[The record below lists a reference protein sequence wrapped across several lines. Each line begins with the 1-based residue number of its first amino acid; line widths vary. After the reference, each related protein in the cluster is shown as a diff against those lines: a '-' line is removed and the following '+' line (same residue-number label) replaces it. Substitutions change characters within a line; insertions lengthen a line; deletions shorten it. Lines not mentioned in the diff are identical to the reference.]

1 MSQTITS
8 LPRRI
13 WAFLMAMVIMLIVL
27 VSGFVSPAW
36 APILPVQRSYI
47 QTAVD
52 TSAWEIVA
60 AVVSHG
66 VSTNGHP
73 MEAKRIGKDL
83 METLIKTKTP
93 SDSNITSFLTGGVF
107 EKQGDNSVNNLP
119 LSFPGAISFSGWQNE
134 SRQAD
139 IDRAQ
144 LIRNSLIYDLNAAF
158 KFVYGDQYGMYEPE
172 GDTLDDQVKQY
183 ATDLGNFFSGIKAGG
198 QWTRNVNGQT
208 ISCSVVTTQEP
219 KNPVDKNFH
228 SNAGTDYY
236 ISIERTIGSQTET
249 RTFQYRMLKGYGVD
263 GSGLGKANGDTL
275 VGAND
280 YYIHWGTLAV
290 EAFANYVADDEL
302 RVTASNVND
311 GTPGIIE
318 QAFAEAVAGI
328 VDWIANALG
337 LWNFD
342 ELIFNGGVRGSS
354 SYVGGVFPSSWQSV
368 IWTFFFVAEIAA
380 VIMLLYAIIFNV
392 GKKAM
397 STMDPVARAS
407 AIEQIKY
414 LFLVAFLLAVIPYV
428 IPILIDT
435 CAQLTGIFHDVLGGK
450 TAQERFQK
458 LAANSGAGLGA
469 ILSYAVYLGAVI
481 YFNVFYVFR
490 ALSLALMIVLMPI
503 FIAMMAI
510 SENKRRQ
517 TLDFFREFC
526 ANLFIQPL
534 QALMLSFILLV
545 PDSGRNIDSIV
556 MAYVMIP
563 LTNLL
568 RQMFFGNSGGM
579 ADQVGQKG
587 QRAGRGLMMLGAGL
601 TAGAIGGG
609 IRALA
614 GGKGSDGKADSKEG
628 GDGKD
633 GGGDGGAGGAGGAAA
648 AKSSFGQRFL
658 NETKAGR
665 ALATVGQGA
674 RNLTSKVGGLAPV
687 QGVRNAANAIANST
701 GGQLLGAGAKA
712 LGGGAK
718 VAAGVG
724 VGMAAGTL
732 GVVDRHFTGGALSK
746 PLQQLGNKTVE
757 SGKSQVKG
765 AGSDAAGAILGDPKP
780 GSNDGSGTPPLG
792 GGGEPALSPEAV
804 AYKSSLENRGNYR
817 DGDNV
822 YGKGLAERSYN
833 SKTGASTYT
842 LDRDGQKAAGISFG
856 KPSVGSAGQKQSNV
870 HYDMSKMSQSDQAR
884 LREMQNTWENG
895 SEEER
900 AAMRAMGITGV
911 EAATKR
917 VNGEEVM
924 TGANITYDSDK
935 ARDNLGIST
944 RGGYSVTA
952 HGDQAPALVPD
963 MPSMLNS
970 PKAAAALGASKM
982 ESMGFQ
988 TSTDANTGAVTMTAP
1003 AAKFQNTPMP
1013 ASMAAQVASA
1023 KVGKDGSMS
1032 ITMSQADMA
1041 SAFGPVAASS
1051 NTMGSRAMAAGIS
1064 PETSMGTPTTQPT
1077 MPTMVAPAVH
1087 TGTASL
1093 GNQGLNVTPS
1103 ADGQTYTISGADVQA
1118 FQKAQ
1123 VPAAMASHFSAP
1135 QVAEDGSASVTVPA
1149 ADFVNAYT
1157 ATGKGASQGSI
1168 PVATPAAHNLASQI
1182 NAQPDVQAVA
1192 VGDAVNVR
1200 AGSLETFQGMKAAQP
1215 VVEHAAWNATVAPN
1229 GAINVQIPADVQAQ
1243 AMNAATPTVQVGA
1256 VLDPATIPTADPV
1269 KVQPVRLESTMP
1281 VTTPPATAPAEQL
1294 TPTLSSLGQG
1304 GEQLLNGGGGG
1315 HPPAETP
1322 TPERI
1327 DGDGFHKEP
1336 EYNGPARGKSD
1347 LENRLPN

>member
-633 GGGDGGAGGAGGAAA
+633 GGGGGDGATGVTTKPSLSQKIKNSDAGRWAAQKTEPVRNL
-648 AKSSFGQRFL
+648 AKSAKDF
-658 NETKAGR
+658 
-665 ALATVGQGA
+665 
-674 RNLTSKVGGLAPV
+674 VGGLAPV
-687 QGVRNAANAIANST
+687 QGVRSAASKLANST
-701 GGQLLGAGAKA
+701 GGKLLGSGVKA
-712 LGGGAK
+712 LGGGSK
-718 VAAGVG
+718 VAAGLGLGAV
-724 VGMAAGTL
+724 AGAI
-732 GVVDRHFTGGALSK
+732 GVVDRHFTGGAFSK
-746 PLQQLGNKTVE
+746 PLEQLAGKTIG

-765 AGSDAAGAILGDPKP
+765 AGSDAEDAIFKD
-780 GSNDGSGTPPLG
+780 SRTDD
-792 GGGEPALSPEAV
+792 GGGESALSPETA
-804 AYKSSLENRGNYR
+804 AYKSSLENRGDYKE
-817 DGDNV
+817 GYNV
-822 YGKGLAERSYN
+822 YAKGLAERSYN

-842 LDRDGQKAAGISFG
+842 LDRDSQRAAGVSVG
-856 KPSVGSAGQKQSNV
+856 KPSIGSAGQKQSAV
-870 HYDMSKMSQSDQAR
+870 KYDMSKMSQGDQTR
-884 LREMQNTWENG
+884 LREMRNTWENG

-900 AAMRAMGITGV
+900 AAMRAMGITGF
-911 EAATKR
+911 EATTKM
-917 VNGEEVM
+917 VNGEQVM

-952 HGDQAPALVPD
+952 QGDQAPALVPD

-1013 ASMAAQVASA
+1013 ESMATQVASA
-1023 KVGKDGSMS
+1023 KVGKDGTMS

-1041 SAFGPVAASS
+1041 STFGPVAASS

-1064 PETSMGTPTTQPT
+1064 PETSMGTPTTQST

-1093 GNQGLNVTPS
+1093 GNQGLSVTPS
-1103 ADGQTYTISGADVQA
+1103 ADGQTYMISGADVQA
-1118 FQKAQ
+1118 FQKVQ
-1123 VPAAMASHFSAP
+1123 VPAGMASHFTAP

-1149 ADFVNAYT
+1149 ADFANAYT
-1157 ATGKGASQGSI
+1157 ATGNGASQGSI
-1168 PVATPAAHNLASQI
+1168 PVATPAAHNLAGQI

-1192 VGDAVNVR
+1192 VGDVVNVR
-1200 AGSLETFQGMKAAQP
+1200 AGSLETFQGM
-1215 VVEHAAWNATVAPN
+1215 
-1229 GAINVQIPADVQAQ
+1229 QACS
-1243 AMNAATPTVQVGA
+1243 A
-1256 VLDPATIPTADPV
+1256 
-1269 KVQPVRLESTMP
+1269 
-1281 VTTPPATAPAEQL
+1281 
-1294 TPTLSSLGQG
+1294 G
-1304 GEQLLNGGGGG
+1304 G
-1315 HPPAETP
+1315 
-1322 TPERI
+1322 
-1327 DGDGFHKEP
+1327 
-1336 EYNGPARGKSD
+1336 
-1347 LENRLPN
+1347 

>member
-107 EKQGDNSVNNLP
+107 EKRGDNSVNNLP

-633 GGGDGGAGGAGGAAA
+633 GGGGGDGATGVTTKPSLSQKIKNSDAGRWAAQKTEPVRNL
-648 AKSSFGQRFL
+648 AKSAKDF
-658 NETKAGR
+658 
-665 ALATVGQGA
+665 
-674 RNLTSKVGGLAPV
+674 VGGLAPV
-687 QGVRNAANAIANST
+687 QGVRSAASKLANST
-701 GGQLLGAGAKA
+701 GGKLLGSGVKA
-712 LGGGAK
+712 LGGGSK
-718 VAAGVG
+718 VAAGLGLGAV
-724 VGMAAGTL
+724 AGAI
-732 GVVDRHFTGGALSK
+732 GVVDRHFTGGAFSK
-746 PLQQLGNKTVE
+746 PLEQLAGKTIG

-765 AGSDAAGAILGDPKP
+765 AGSDAEDAIFKD
-780 GSNDGSGTPPLG
+780 SRTDD
-792 GGGEPALSPEAV
+792 GGGESALSPETA
-804 AYKSSLENRGNYR
+804 AYKSSLENRGDYKE
-817 DGDNV
+817 GYNV
-822 YGKGLAERSYN
+822 YAKGLAERSYN

-842 LDRDGQKAAGISFG
+842 LDRDSQRAAGVSVG
-856 KPSVGSAGQKQSNV
+856 KPSIGSAGQKQSAV
-870 HYDMSKMSQSDQAR
+870 KYDMSKMSQGDQTR
-884 LREMQNTWENG
+884 LREMRNTWENG

-900 AAMRAMGITGV
+900 AAMRAMGITGF
-911 EAATKR
+911 EATTKM
-917 VNGEEVM
+917 VNGEQVM

-952 HGDQAPALVPD
+952 QGDQAPALVPD

-1013 ASMAAQVASA
+1013 ESMAAQVASA
-1023 KVGKDGSMS
+1023 KVGKDGTMS

-1041 SAFGPVAASS
+1041 STFGPVAASS

-1064 PETSMGTPTTQPT
+1064 PETSMGTPTTQST

-1093 GNQGLNVTPS
+1093 GNQGLSVTPS
-1103 ADGQTYTISGADVQA
+1103 ADGQTYMISGADVQA
-1118 FQKAQ
+1118 FQKVQ
-1123 VPAAMASHFSAP
+1123 VPAGMASHFTAP

-1149 ADFVNAYT
+1149 ADFANAYT
-1157 ATGKGASQGSI
+1157 ATGNGASQGSI
-1168 PVATPAAHNLASQI
+1168 PVATPAAHNLAGQI

-1192 VGDAVNVR
+1192 VGDVVNVR
-1200 AGSLETFQGMKAAQP
+1200 AGSLETFQGMQAAQP
-1215 VVEHAAWNATVAPN
+1215 VVEHAAWNATVTPN
-1229 GAINVQIPADVQAQ
+1229 GAVNVQIPADIHAQ
-1243 AMNAATPTVQVGA
+1243 AMNAAMPTVQVGT

-1269 KVQPVRLESTMP
+1269 KIQPVRLESTMP
-1281 VTTPPATAPAEQL
+1281 VPPPPAAAPAEQP

>member
-172 GDTLDDQVKQY
+172 GDTLDEQVKQY

-568 RQMFFGNSGGM
+568 RQMFSVIL
-579 ADQVGQKG
+579 A
-587 QRAGRGLMMLGAGL
+587 AWL
-601 TAGAIGGG
+601 T
-609 IRALA
+609 R
-614 GGKGSDGKADSKEG
+614 S
-628 GDGKD
+628 
-633 GGGDGGAGGAGGAAA
+633 
-648 AKSSFGQRFL
+648 
-658 NETKAGR
+658 
-665 ALATVGQGA
+665 
-674 RNLTSKVGGLAPV
+674 
-687 QGVRNAANAIANST
+687 VR
-701 GGQLLGAGAKA
+701 K
-712 LGGGAK
+712 
-718 VAAGVG
+718 
-724 VGMAAGTL
+724 
-732 GVVDRHFTGGALSK
+732 
-746 PLQQLGNKTVE
+746 
-757 SGKSQVKG
+757 
-765 AGSDAAGAILGDPKP
+765 
-780 GSNDGSGTPPLG
+780 
-792 GGGEPALSPEAV
+792 
-804 AYKSSLENRGNYR
+804 
-817 DGDNV
+817 
-822 YGKGLAERSYN
+822 
-833 SKTGASTYT
+833 
-842 LDRDGQKAAGISFG
+842 
-856 KPSVGSAGQKQSNV
+856 
-870 HYDMSKMSQSDQAR
+870 
-884 LREMQNTWENG
+884 
-895 SEEER
+895 
-900 AAMRAMGITGV
+900 
-911 EAATKR
+911 
-917 VNGEEVM
+917 
-924 TGANITYDSDK
+924 
-935 ARDNLGIST
+935 
-944 RGGYSVTA
+944 
-952 HGDQAPALVPD
+952 
-963 MPSMLNS
+963 
-970 PKAAAALGASKM
+970 
-982 ESMGFQ
+982 
-988 TSTDANTGAVTMTAP
+988 
-1003 AAKFQNTPMP
+1003 
-1013 ASMAAQVASA
+1013 
-1023 KVGKDGSMS
+1023 
-1032 ITMSQADMA
+1032 
-1041 SAFGPVAASS
+1041 
-1051 NTMGSRAMAAGIS
+1051 
-1064 PETSMGTPTTQPT
+1064 
-1077 MPTMVAPAVH
+1077 
-1087 TGTASL
+1087 
-1093 GNQGLNVTPS
+1093 
-1103 ADGQTYTISGADVQA
+1103 
-1118 FQKAQ
+1118 
-1123 VPAAMASHFSAP
+1123 
-1135 QVAEDGSASVTVPA
+1135 ASV
-1149 ADFVNAYT
+1149 
-1157 ATGKGASQGSI
+1157 
-1168 PVATPAAHNLASQI
+1168 LA
-1182 NAQPDVQAVA
+1182 
-1192 VGDAVNVR
+1192 
-1200 AGSLETFQGMKAAQP
+1200 
-1215 VVEHAAWNATVAPN
+1215 VV
-1229 GAINVQIPADVQAQ
+1229 
-1243 AMNAATPTVQVGA
+1243 
-1256 VLDPATIPTADPV
+1256 
-1269 KVQPVRLESTMP
+1269 
-1281 VTTPPATAPAEQL
+1281 
-1294 TPTLSSLGQG
+1294 
-1304 GEQLLNGGGGG
+1304 
-1315 HPPAETP
+1315 
-1322 TPERI
+1322 
-1327 DGDGFHKEP
+1327 
-1336 EYNGPARGKSD
+1336 
-1347 LENRLPN
+1347 

>member
-633 GGGDGGAGGAGGAAA
+633 GGGGGDGATGVTTKPSLSQKIKNSDAGRWAAQKTEPVRNL
-648 AKSSFGQRFL
+648 AKSAKDF
-658 NETKAGR
+658 
-665 ALATVGQGA
+665 
-674 RNLTSKVGGLAPV
+674 VGGLAPV
-687 QGVRNAANAIANST
+687 QGVRSAASKLANST
-701 GGQLLGAGAKA
+701 GGKLLGSGVKA
-712 LGGGAK
+712 LGGGSK
-718 VAAGVG
+718 VAAGLGLGAV
-724 VGMAAGTL
+724 AGAI
-732 GVVDRHFTGGALSK
+732 GVVDRHFTGGAFSK
-746 PLQQLGNKTVE
+746 PLEQLAGKTIG

-765 AGSDAAGAILGDPKP
+765 AGSDAEDAIFKD
-780 GSNDGSGTPPLG
+780 S
-792 GGGEPALSPEAV
+792 
-804 AYKSSLENRGNYR
+804 
-817 DGDNV
+817 
-822 YGKGLAERSYN
+822 
-833 SKTGASTYT
+833 
-842 LDRDGQKAAGISFG
+842 
-856 KPSVGSAGQKQSNV
+856 
-870 HYDMSKMSQSDQAR
+870 
-884 LREMQNTWENG
+884 
-895 SEEER
+895 
-900 AAMRAMGITGV
+900 
-911 EAATKR
+911 
-917 VNGEEVM
+917 
-924 TGANITYDSDK
+924 DSDK

-952 HGDQAPALVPD
+952 QGDQAPALVPD

-1013 ASMAAQVASA
+1013 ESMAAQVASA
-1023 KVGKDGSMS
+1023 KVGKDGTMS

-1041 SAFGPVAASS
+1041 STFGPVAASS

-1064 PETSMGTPTTQPT
+1064 PETSMGTPTTQST

-1093 GNQGLNVTPS
+1093 GNQGLSVTPS
-1103 ADGQTYTISGADVQA
+1103 ADGQTYMISGADVQA
-1118 FQKAQ
+1118 FQKVQ
-1123 VPAAMASHFSAP
+1123 VPAGMASHFTAP

-1149 ADFVNAYT
+1149 ADFANAYT
-1157 ATGKGASQGSI
+1157 ATGNGASQGSI
-1168 PVATPAAHNLASQI
+1168 PVATPAAHNLAGQI

-1192 VGDAVNVR
+1192 VGDVVNVR
-1200 AGSLETFQGMKAAQP
+1200 AGSLETFQGMQAAQP
-1215 VVEHAAWNATVAPN
+1215 VVEHAAWNATVTPN
-1229 GAINVQIPADVQAQ
+1229 GAVNVQIPADIHAQ
-1243 AMNAATPTVQVGA
+1243 AMNAAMPTVQVGT

-1269 KVQPVRLESTMP
+1269 KIQPVRLESTMP
-1281 VTTPPATAPAEQL
+1281 VPPPPAAAPAEQP

>member
-1 MSQTITS
+1 MSQTIMS

-13 WAFLMAMVIMLIVL
+13 WAFLMAMVIMLSVL

-93 SDSNITSFLTGGVF
+93 SDSNITSFLTGGAF
-107 EKQGDNSVNNLP
+107 EKQGGNTVDNLP

-158 KFVYGDQYGMYEPE
+158 KFVYGDQYGMYEPT
-172 GDTLDDQVKQY
+172 GDTLDEQVKQY
-183 ATDLGNFFSGIKAGG
+183 ASDLGNFFSSLKAGG
-198 QWTRNVNGQT
+198 QWTRYVNGQT

-275 VGAND
+275 VGSND

-311 GTPGIIE
+311 GTPGIVE
-318 QAFAEAVAGI
+318 QAFAEAVASI

-368 IWTFFFVAEIAA
+368 IWTLFFVAEIAA

-435 CAQLTGIFHDVLGGK
+435 CAQLTGIFHDILGGK

-458 LAANSGAGLGA
+458 LAANSGVGLGA

-490 ALSLALMIVLMPI
+490 ALALALMIVLMPI

-587 QRAGRGLMMLGAGL
+587 QRSGRGLMMLGAGL

-614 GGKGSDGKADSKEG
+614 GGKGGDGKADSKEG

-633 GGGDGGAGGAGGAAA
+633 DGGGDGTAGAAA
-648 AKSSFGQRFL
+648 KPSLSQKIKNSDAGRWAAQKTEPVRNLAKSAKDF
-658 NETKAGR
+658 
-665 ALATVGQGA
+665 
-674 RNLTSKVGGLAPV
+674 VGGLAPV
-687 QGVRNAANAIANST
+687 QGVRSAASKLANST
-701 GGQLLGAGAKA
+701 GGKLLGSGVKA
-712 LGGGAK
+712 LGGGSK
-718 VAAGVG
+718 VAAGLGLGAV
-724 VGMAAGTL
+724 AGAI
-732 GVVDRHFTGGALSK
+732 GVVDRHFTGGAFSK
-746 PLQQLGNKTVE
+746 PLEQLAGKTIG
-757 SGKSQVKG
+757 SGKTQVKG
-765 AGSDAAGAILGDPKP
+765 AGSDATDAIF
-780 GSNDGSGTPPLG
+780 NDSRTDDGGGPPPPG
-792 GGGEPALSPEAV
+792 GGGESALSPEAA
-804 AYKSSLENRGNYR
+804 AYKSSLENREGYKE
-817 DGDNV
+817 GDNI
-822 YGKGLAERSYN
+822 YAKGLAERSYN

-842 LDRDGQKAAGISFG
+842 LDRDSQKAAGIRID
-856 KPSVGSAGQKQSNV
+856 KPSVGSTGQKQSTVN
-870 HYDMSKMSQSDQAR
+870 YNMSKMSQDDQTR
-884 LREMQNTWENG
+884 LREMRNTWENG

-900 AAMRAMGITGV
+900 AAMRAMGITGF
-911 EAATKR
+911 EATTKR
-917 VNGEEVM
+917 VNGEDVM

-952 HGDQAPALVPD
+952 QGDQAPALVPD
-963 MPSMLNS
+963 MPSMLNT
-970 PKAAAALGASKM
+970 PKAAATLGASKM

-1013 ASMAAQVASA
+1013 ESMAAQVASA
-1023 KVGKDGSMS
+1023 KVGKDGTMS

-1041 SAFGPVAASS
+1041 STFGPVAASS
-1051 NTMGSRAMAAGIS
+1051 NTMGARAMAAGIS
-1064 PETSMGTPTTQPT
+1064 PETSMGTPTTQST

-1087 TGTASL
+1087 AGTMSL

-1103 ADGQTYTISGADVQA
+1103 ADGQSYTISGANA
-1118 FQKAQ
+1118 GIFQNAQ
-1123 VPAAMASHFSAP
+1123 VPVGMASHFSAP
-1135 QVAEDGSASVTVPA
+1135 QVAEDGSASIVVPA
-1149 ADFVNAYT
+1149 TDFTNAYT
-1157 ATGKGASQGSI
+1157 VQGKGTSQTSI
-1168 PVATPAAHNLASQI
+1168 PVATPAAHSLAGQI

-1192 VGDAVNVR
+1192 VGDVVNVR
-1200 AGSLETFQGMKAAQP
+1200 AGSLETFQGMQAAQP
-1215 VVEHAAWNATVAPN
+1215 VVEHAAWNATVTPN
-1229 GAINVQIPADVQAQ
+1229 GAVNVQIPADIHAQ
-1243 AMNAATPTVQVGA
+1243 AMNAAMPTVQVGT

-1269 KVQPVRLESTMP
+1269 KIQPVRLESTMP
-1281 VTTPPATAPAEQL
+1281 VTPPPTAAPAEQP
-1294 TPTLSSLGQG
+1294 TPTPSSLGQG

-1327 DGDGFHKEP
+1327 DGDEFHKEP
-1336 EYNGPARGKSD
+1336 KYNGPARGKSD

>member
-633 GGGDGGAGGAGGAAA
+633 GGGGGDGATGVTTKPSLSQKIKNSDAGRWAAQKTEPVRNL
-648 AKSSFGQRFL
+648 AKSAKDF
-658 NETKAGR
+658 
-665 ALATVGQGA
+665 
-674 RNLTSKVGGLAPV
+674 VGGLAPV
-687 QGVRNAANAIANST
+687 QGVRSAASKLANST
-701 GGQLLGAGAKA
+701 GGKLLGSGVKA
-712 LGGGAK
+712 LGGGSK
-718 VAAGVG
+718 VAAGLGLGAV
-724 VGMAAGTL
+724 AGAI
-732 GVVDRHFTGGALSK
+732 GVVDRHFTGGAFSK
-746 PLQQLGNKTVE
+746 PLEQLAGKTIG

-765 AGSDAAGAILGDPKP
+765 AGSDAEDAIFKD
-780 GSNDGSGTPPLG
+780 SRTDD
-792 GGGEPALSPEAV
+792 GGGESALSPETA
-804 AYKSSLENRGNYR
+804 AYKSSLENRGDYKE
-817 DGDNV
+817 GYNV
-822 YGKGLAERSYN
+822 YAKGLAERSYN

-842 LDRDGQKAAGISFG
+842 LDRDSQRAAGVSVG
-856 KPSVGSAGQKQSNV
+856 KPSIGSAGQKQSAV
-870 HYDMSKMSQSDQAR
+870 KYDMSKMSQGDQTR
-884 LREMQNTWENG
+884 LREMRNTWENG

-900 AAMRAMGITGV
+900 AAMRAMGITGF
-911 EAATKR
+911 EATTKM
-917 VNGEEVM
+917 VNGEQVM

-952 HGDQAPALVPD
+952 QGDQAPALVPD

-1013 ASMAAQVASA
+1013 ESMATQVASA

-1192 VGDAVNVR
+1192 VGDAVNVQ